1 MEAHGYGLP
10 VPNHRC
16 KCNVCI
22 WKWLDHG
29 SGIIAETLGCRLQV
43 DKERWSSLKTP
54 TQEAFKRLSIV
65 YMYITAHLQKHRIHR
80 DSFIRAQN
88 TKPV

>member
-29 SGIIAETLGCRLQV
+29 SGIIAETLRCQSEFKTSDNKSKG
-43 DKERWSSLKTP
+43 LKTIGWEE
-54 TQEAFKRLSIV
+54 TWGG
-65 YMYITAHLQKHRIHR
+65 
-80 DSFIRAQN
+80 
-88 TKPV
+88 